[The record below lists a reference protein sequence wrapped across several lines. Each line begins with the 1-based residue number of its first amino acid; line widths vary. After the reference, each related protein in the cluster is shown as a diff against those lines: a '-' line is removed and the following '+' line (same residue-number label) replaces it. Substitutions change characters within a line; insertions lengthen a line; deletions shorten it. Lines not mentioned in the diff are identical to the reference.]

1 MTSHDA
7 VGNEVTIGTSHTV
20 HIDNHARAGITVDTV
35 AGDDVLN
42 GAEAARHTTE
52 VMGTVSGDVK
62 FGDKVQIIVNGHT
75 YNTTVQHLPEH
86 NGALGYKLDVL
97 TRDLLKDPH
106 IIAQVNGVD
115 APHNIQHVQ
124 TPHDLTVDLHAKAML
139 SIDPVTGDNRVN
151 GDEFTSRLPG

>member
-106 IIAQVNGVD
+106 IIARGQWRGCSTQYSACAD
-115 APHNIQHVQ
+115 A
-124 TPHDLTVDLHAKAML
+124 
-139 SIDPVTGDNRVN
+139 
-151 GDEFTSRLPG
+151 SRSDGGSARESNAEHRSRYRR